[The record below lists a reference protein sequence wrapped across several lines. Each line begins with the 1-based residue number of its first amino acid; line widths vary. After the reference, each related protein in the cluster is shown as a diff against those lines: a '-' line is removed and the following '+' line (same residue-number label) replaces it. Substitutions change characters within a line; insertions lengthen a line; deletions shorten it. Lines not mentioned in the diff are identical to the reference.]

1 VVRVEQPA
9 LEAILERPKD
19 GLPAHAGR
27 FHPDKRDAELREP
40 GAERRQPTERR
51 AKRSCLLVPAATS
64 GAWDAD
70 GRDDVVAVHVKTRAP
85 LHHHI
90 HRCAPF
96 RDGGQMSPGG
106 GLPRMSLT
114 YALEAAINGPTG
126 PRATLSHGL

>member
-51 AKRSCLLVPAATS
+51 AKRSCLLIPAATT
-64 GAWDAD
+64 GARDAD
-70 GRDDVVAVHVKTRAP
+70 GRHDIVAMHVESRAP

-90 HRCAPF
+90 HLELPSD
-96 RDGGQMSPGG
+96 DG
-106 GLPRMSLT
+106 
-114 YALEAAINGPTG
+114 
-126 PRATLSHGL
+126 